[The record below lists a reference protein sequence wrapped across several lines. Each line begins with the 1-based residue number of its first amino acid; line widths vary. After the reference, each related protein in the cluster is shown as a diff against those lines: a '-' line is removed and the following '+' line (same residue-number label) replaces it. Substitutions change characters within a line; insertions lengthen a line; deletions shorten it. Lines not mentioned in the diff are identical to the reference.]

1 MRRGGAQCGRGS
13 RTVRGA
19 LAALPL
25 LASLAGCSARSEAA
39 AEFPE
44 LAEHAGAE
52 VVALRFVAPAPFSAD
67 SLAELIQT
75 EPTHC
80 DFFGLGFCVPF
91 TKIGEQR
98 RRLNVETVVR
108 DVDIL
113 TLHYRRSGF
122 LGTRVMP
129 GADVRGDNE
138 VAVEFIVLR
147 GDSVLVDSLL
157 IEGAEEVLDTARLRR
172 QLPLAEGDLFD
183 TDDFLASADTLLEE
197 LRELGYANAEVLRNY
212 AADTA
217 SDRATVWLQAIPGP
231 QVRVD
236 SIVVRG
242 GDRLGRRHA
251 LRQLATR
258 PGGLLRQRDLAT
270 SQRNLFSLDL
280 VQFATV
286 TVAPDSLQRDTA
298 SESETLLVQISEN
311 PVYLVETAL
320 GFGTVDCIRTE
331 ARWTSRSFLGGA
343 RRLVLSGSMSK
354 IGIGQPLDAGLDGS
368 VCKAYRDDPFGDK
381 LDYRIA
387 ADVNQPYFLSPLNRL
402 NLTLFGERQSEPGL
416 YQRQAYGAKAALT
429 RRLFVRDLIGFGVS
443 AEHRRTLA
451 SEAVYCFALAVCQE
465 PELVGL
471 GQFHWRNAV
480 SASYVRD
487 RADNPIDPRRGYI
500 ARGAL
505 EYAPNWLGTKVD
517 FARLTVE
524 ASRYWPI
531 GRDWTLA
538 TRLRL
543 GDMLGTAHIISD
555 GDVDPGELLPPE
567 ERFYVGGSTT
577 VRGYDR
583 NVMGTGEASGVY
595 VADRARV
602 TSGFGVVP
610 KGFAPA
616 GGTPVFVPL
625 GGTAMVVANA
635 EVRMPSP
642 FLRDLLDL
650 AVFVD
655 AGALSTGT
663 VADIDL
669 QDVRY
674 SPGVGVRIQT
684 PVGPARLDM
693 AWRPHGP
700 PTAPLLA
707 PNPTNPDQLIQIA
720 DEYTRRESGLLP
732 QFQFHLAVGQ
742 AF

>member
-1 MRRGGAQCGRGS
+1 MRRGGARCSRGG

-19 LAALPL
+19 LAVLPL
-25 LASLAGCSARSEAA
+25 VWAVAGCTARTEAA
-39 AEFPE
+39 SRFPE

-52 VVALRFVAPAPFSAD
+52 VVALRFVAPAPFTAD

-80 DFFGLGFCVPF
+80 DFLGLGFCIPF
-91 TKIGEQR
+91 TDIGER
-98 RRLNVETVVR
+98 RTRLNVETVAR
-108 DVDIL
+108 DLDLL

-129 GADVRGDNE
+129 GADVRGENAI
-138 VAVEFIVLR
+138 AVEFIILR
-147 GDSVLVDSLL
+147 GDSVLVDSLV

-172 QLPLAEGDLFD
+172 RLPLAEGELFD
-183 TDDFLASADTLLEE
+183 TDDFLASADTLLEA
-197 LRELGYANAEVLRNY
+197 LRERGHANAEVLRNY

-217 SDRATVWLQAIPGP
+217 SDRANVWLQAIPGP
-231 QVRVD
+231 VVRVD
-236 SIVVRG
+236 SIIVRG
-242 GDRLGRRHA
+242 GGRLGRDHA
-251 LRQLATR
+251 IRQLAVR
-258 PGGLLRQRDLAT
+258 RGGLLRQRDLAT

-286 TVAPDSLQRDTA
+286 TVAPDSLQRDTL
-298 SESETLLVQISEN
+298 SETETLLVQISEN

-320 GFGTVDCIRTE
+320 GFGTVDCVRAE

-343 RRLVLSGSMSK
+343 RRLVLSGSASK
-354 IGIGQPLDAGLDGS
+354 IGIGEPLDAGLDNS
-368 VCKAYRDDPFGDK
+368 ICRAYQDDPFGQS
-381 LDYRIA
+381 LDYRVA
-387 ADVNQPYFLSPLNRL
+387 ADVNQPYFLSPMNRL
-402 NLTLFGERQSEPGL
+402 NTTLFAERQSEPNL
-416 YQRQAYGAKAALT
+416 YQRQAYGADAAIT
-429 RRLFVRDLIGFGVS
+429 RRLFLRDLIGFGAS
-443 AEHRRTLA
+443 AEYRRTQA

-480 SASYVRD
+480 SATYVRD

-517 FARLTVE
+517 FARLTIE
-524 ASRYWPI
+524 GSRYWPI
-531 GRDWTLA
+531 GRDWILA
-538 TRLRL
+538 TRLRV
-543 GDMLGTAHIISD
+543 GDMLATAHIVPD

-567 ERFYVGGSTT
+567 ERFYVGGSTS

-583 NVMGTGEASGVY
+583 NVMGTEDASGVY
-595 VADRARV
+595 VADQARV
-602 TSGFGVVP
+602 TGGFGNVP

-616 GGTPVFVPL
+616 GGAPVFVPL
-625 GGTAMVVANA
+625 GGTAMVVGSA
-635 EVRMPSP
+635 ELRLPSP
-642 FLRDLLDL
+642 FLRDLLGL
-650 AVFVD
+650 AFFVD

-663 VADIDL
+663 IADIGL

-674 SPGVGVRIQT
+674 TPGAGLRIHT
-684 PVGPARLDM
+684 PVGPARFDV
-693 AWRPHGP
+693 AWRPQGS

-707 PNPTNPDQLIQIA
+707 PNPTNPDQLIQI
-720 DEYTRRESGLLP
+720 DESYTRRESGLFRH
-732 QFQFHLAVGQ
+732 FQFHLAVGQ